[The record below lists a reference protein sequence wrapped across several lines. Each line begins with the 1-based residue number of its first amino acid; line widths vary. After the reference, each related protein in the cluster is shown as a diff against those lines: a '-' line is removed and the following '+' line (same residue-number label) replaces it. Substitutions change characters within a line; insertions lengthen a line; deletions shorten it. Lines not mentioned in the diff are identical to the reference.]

1 MTDARLA
8 LVVVAAG
15 CALATTPHKNEA
27 VAHMGRAHWQA
38 QVTSATF
45 DGKLV
50 RVALGP
56 RIAIVI
62 ASCYAHAQ
70 QKLGDHD
77 HVQIALDG
85 NAPVTGELDIT
96 DCLTTHLVASVNATF
111 ADGTRLE
118 ADLDTDLAK
127 P

>member
-1 MTDARLA
+1 MSKLA
-8 LVVVAAG
+8 LV
-15 CALATTPHKNEA
+15 ALTACIATTPHKNEA
-27 VAHMGRAHWQA
+27 VAHVGRAHWQA

-50 RVALGP
+50 RIALGP

-70 QKLGDHD
+70 QKIGDHD
-77 HVQIALDG
+77 HVQIELDG
-85 NAPVTGELDIT
+85 KQPLTGELDIT
-96 DCLTTHLVASVNATF
+96 DCLTTHVIARVDAKF

-118 ADLDTDLAK
+118 ADLDTELAK

>member
-1 MTDARLA
+1 MKR
-8 LVVVAAG
+8 LVVLVAA
-15 CALATTPHKNEA
+15 CATTPHKNEA

-50 RVALGP
+50 RVAIGP

-70 QKLGDHD
+70 QKIGDHD
-77 HVQIALDG
+77 HVQIELDG
-85 NAPVTGELDIT
+85 KQPLTGELDIT
-96 DCLTTHLVASVNATF
+96 DCLTTHLVANVNATF

>member
-1 MTDARLA
+1 MKRVA
-8 LVVVAAG
+8 LVLIAA
-15 CALATTPHKNEA
+15 CATGPHKNEA
-27 VAHMGRAHWQA
+27 VAHLKRDSWKA

-50 RVALGP
+50 KIALGP

-70 QKLGDHD
+70 QKIGDHD

-85 NAPVTGELDIT
+85 KAAVAGELDIA
-96 DCLTTHLVASVNATF
+96 DCVTTHVVGSVDVTF
-111 ADGTRLE
+111 ADGTHVE
-118 ADLDTDLAK
+118 ADLDTDLGK

>member
-1 MTDARLA
+1 MKRLA
-8 LVVVAAG
+8 LVLVAA
-15 CALATTPHKNEA
+15 CAAGPHKNEA
-27 VAHMGRAHWQA
+27 VAHLKRDSWKAT
-38 QVTSATF
+38 VTSATF

-50 RVALGP
+50 RIALGP

-70 QKLGDHD
+70 QKIGDHD
-77 HVQIALDG
+77 HMQILLDG
-85 NAPVTGELDIT
+85 KDPVTGELDIT
-96 DCLTTHLVASVNATF
+96 DCITTHVVASVDATF

>member
-1 MTDARLA
+1 MTRFAWLA
-8 LVVVAAG
+8 LAA
-15 CALATTPHKNEA
+15 CIATAPHKNEA

-50 RVALGP
+50 RIALGP

-70 QKLGDHD
+70 QKVGDHD
-77 HVQIALDG
+77 HVQIELDG
-85 NAPVTGELDIT
+85 KEPVTGELDIT
-96 DCLTTHLVASVNATF
+96 DCLTTHVIANVDAKF
-111 ADGTRLE
+111 ADGTHLE

>member
-1 MTDARLA
+1 MRAA
-8 LVVVAAG
+8 LVLVAA
-15 CALATTPHKNEA
+15 CVAATPHKNEA
-27 VAHMGRAHWQA
+27 VAHVKRDSWKA
-38 QVTSATF
+38 QITSATF

-50 RVALGP
+50 KIALGP

-77 HVQIALDG
+77 HVVIQLDHKD
-85 NAPVTGELDIT
+85 ASDGELDIA
-96 DCLTTHLVASVNATF
+96 DCTTKHVVASLWAQF
-111 ADGTRLE
+111 EDGTKIE
-118 ADLDTDLAK
+118 ASIDSDLKK